1 MKRLEKLGAF
11 WGKHGYL
18 CVLSACFVLVMT
30 TAVLTRKPA
39 PQPESP
45 ETTRYVLESTTPT
58 PRPASVQK
66 TVRPTATAA
75 VFALPCEG
83 KTGMVYAPDQLVYQ
97 QTLGEY
103 AVHGGVDYL
112 GQEGDVVRAVEN
124 GTVTRV
130 WDDALMGRCVEI
142 SHRGGYFSLYASLG
156 EEEVVQAD
164 ETVSRGQIIGT
175 MGTSA
180 AQECGEGPHLH
191 FELRRLREA
200 LDPQKYLKDAS

>member
-1 MKRLEKLGAF
+1 MKRLEKPRAF
-11 WGKHGYL
+11 WEKHGYL
-18 CVLSACFVLVMT
+18 CVLFACFALVMT

-45 ETTRYVLESTTPT
+45 ETTRYVLESTAPT

-66 TVRPTATAA
+66 TVQPTATAA

-83 KTGMVYAPDQLVYQ
+83 KTGMIYAPDQLIYQ

-112 GQEGDVVRAVEN
+112 GQEGGAVRAVES

-156 EEEVVQAD
+156 EEEMVQAD
-164 ETVSRGQIIGT
+164 EAVSRGQIIGT

-200 LDPQKYLKDAS
+200 LDPQKYLKDVS

>member
-1 MKRLEKLGAF
+1 MKRLEKLRAF
-11 WGKHGYL
+11 WEKHGYL

-83 KTGMVYAPDQLVYQ
+83 KTGMVYAPDRLIYQ

-112 GQEGDVVRAVEN
+112 GQEGGVVRAVEN
-124 GTVTRV
+124 GCGHARLGRRADGALRGDFSPGADIFRSTPPWGKKKWCRRTRPSP
-130 WDDALMGRCVEI
+130 AGRSSARWE
-142 SHRGGYFSLYASLG
+142 RPP
-156 EEEVVQAD
+156 
-164 ETVSRGQIIGT
+164 RR
-175 MGTSA
+175 SA
-180 AQECGEGPHLH
+180 AKWP
-191 FELRRLREA
+191 A
-200 LDPQKYLKDAS
+200 PAP

>member
-1 MKRLEKLGAF
+1 M
-11 WGKHGYL
+11 
-18 CVLSACFVLVMT
+18 
-30 TAVLTRKPA
+30 
-39 PQPESP
+39 
-45 ETTRYVLESTTPT
+45 LESTTPT

-75 VFALPCEG
+75 DFALPCEG
-83 KTGMVYAPDQLVYQ
+83 KTGMVYAPDRLIYQ

-112 GQEGDVVRAVEN
+112 GQEGGVVRAVEN

-164 ETVSRGQIIGT
+164 EAVSRGQIIGT

>member
-1 MKRLEKLGAF
+1 MKRLEKLRAF
-11 WGKHGYL
+11 WKKHGYL

-30 TAVLTRKPA
+30 TAVLTRKP
-39 PQPESP
+39 
-45 ETTRYVLESTTPT
+45 
-58 PRPASVQK
+58 
-66 TVRPTATAA
+66 
-75 VFALPCEG
+75 ALPCEG

-112 GQEGDVVRAVEN
+112 GQEGGVVRAVEN

-164 ETVSRGQIIGT
+164 EAVSRGQIIGT

>member
-1 MKRLEKLGAF
+1 MKRLEKLRAF
-11 WGKHGYL
+11 WEKHGYL
-18 CVLSACFVLVMT
+18 CVIFAFFALVMT

-45 ETTRYVLESTTPT
+45 ETTRYVLESTAPT

-66 TVRPTATAA
+66 TVQPTATAA
-75 VFALPCEG
+75 IFALPCEG
-83 KTGMVYAPDQLVYQ
+83 KTGMVYAPDQLIYQ

-112 GQEGDVVRAVEN
+112 GQEGGVVRAVES

-156 EEEVVQAD
+156 EEEIVQA
-164 ETVSRGQIIGT
+164 EEAVSRGQIIGT

-200 LDPQKYLKDAS
+200 LDPQKYLKDVP